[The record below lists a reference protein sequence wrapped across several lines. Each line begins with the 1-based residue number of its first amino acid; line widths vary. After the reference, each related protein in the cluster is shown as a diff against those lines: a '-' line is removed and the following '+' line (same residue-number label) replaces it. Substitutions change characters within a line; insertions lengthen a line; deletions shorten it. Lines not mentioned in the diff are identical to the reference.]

1 MEFVNS
7 INIKDES
14 CESFSDSSSAAIVK
28 QELSRDDAVGSPRSV
43 TINDSSIKGL
53 LGKGKSR
60 VVFNI
65 TLNMARA
72 QIILMNED
80 ETKLATLSQDNL
92 VTDIKVFSTLSILI
106 HPLEFLFLL
115 NSPVQVYKPYCFSGV
130 PILF

>member
-28 QELSRDDAVGSPRSV
+28 QELSRDDAVGSPRPV
-43 TINDSSIKGL
+43 TINEPSIKGL

-115 NSPVQVYKPYCFSGV
+115 NPPVSG
-130 PILF
+130 L